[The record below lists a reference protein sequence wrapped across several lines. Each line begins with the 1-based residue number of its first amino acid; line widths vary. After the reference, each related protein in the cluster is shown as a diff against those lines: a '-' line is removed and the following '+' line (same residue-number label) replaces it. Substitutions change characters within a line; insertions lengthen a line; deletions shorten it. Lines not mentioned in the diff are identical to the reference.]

1 METNVEQSKT
11 SLLPLLKVNLELK
24 KEILTHLSSL
34 KGSKKGYQQ
43 FNKELIEQSEEPQ
56 SSCPKSMIFR
66 QP

>member
-1 METNVEQSKT
+1 METNIKQSKT
-11 SLLPLLKVNLELK
+11 KLALKVNIELK
-24 KEILTHLSSL
+24 KETFTYLSGL

-56 SSCPKSMIFR
+56 SSCPKLMLFR